1 MKQLYCVLA
10 FWAVCCLPVAG
21 QVWKIMPDGRVAAVR
36 GQENPEMRMSAR
48 SVSEETVRVTM
59 RSEQPINNF
68 VIVGDGVKVKNAQ
81 TSESRVFTIPKGEY
95 MLGAMYVRSQPV
107 MQWDIRE
114 KVRIDSDTTILFS
127 PTNAVNRVSF
137 RPKGPE
143 GREFLTPAYK
153 YTPTIEFDYT
163 GANLEQEAVCNV
175 ICHKSGLL
183 LAILSGNPRG
193 HDENGKEE
201 HDTYDFKVSPV
212 SDDIIMA
219 EYRLV
224 NWLDG
229 SVSVI
234 QLETKG
240 CTADTIVSNRTDI
253 FRDLSA
259 AFQRSASFDRKNLTE
274 AVRVVTG
281 HLSGVAGK
289 DPDMRLNALQ
299 YDSSATINVNVA
311 PLEQTGTSM
320 AVSVM
325 ECEQSKSTAAGISV
339 DGIQSVP
346 MYFSDGQWMYTDS
359 GTQVF
364 MQSEFRFG
372 PDGQATSV
380 WPGHD
385 AFSGA
390 AGKFKVLFGASS
402 PVNCFL
408 VQRGTSNGKPV
419 VVFMPHY
426 IGMAGESRGIDNYHT
441 RTELFSGTRSLGSG
455 TGPVMIS
462 EEDAKKAG
470 RLRIRFENSNVQTDG
485 GAGGNVSEYEF
496 SLSATDHDAP
506 SLRRLAIRNS
516 KGEITNVLS
525 PGEEGVLMLAAADFN
540 LPTGAAYRQIEDAEV
555 TVECSRHD
563 ADDWYRVNVSPLAG
577 YERRPSFGT
586 LYEGRLEG
594 VSDGW
599 HDLRVSLQDAA
610 GNTSVQTLSRAFCVG
625 GNDGVDTT
633 LDDMEIDVSGRR
645 IIAPEGAEVYNI
657 SGIRAAEGE
666 LTPGVYMVKYN
677 NQTVKVIVK

>member
-1 MKQLYCVLA
+1 MKKQLYCVLA
-10 FWAVCCLPVAG
+10 LFAVWSFPIAG
-21 QVWKIMPDGRVAAVR
+21 QVWEVIPDGRVTPVSC
-36 GQENPEMRMSAR
+36 QENLGMCVAS
-48 SVSEETVRVTM
+48 SVSEEMVRVTM

-68 VIVGDGVKVKNAQ
+68 VIVGDGVNVRNAQ
-81 TSESRVFTIPKGEY
+81 TSESRVFTMPKGEY
-95 MLGAMYVRSQPV
+95 MLGAMYVRSQPA

-114 KVRIDSDTTILFS
+114 KVIIDSDTTILFS
-127 PTNAVNRVSF
+127 PANAVNRVSF

-143 GREFLTPAYK
+143 GREFLTPTYR
-153 YTPTIEFDYT
+153 YTPTLEFDYT
-163 GANLEQEAVCNV
+163 GANVEQETVCNV

-193 HDENGKEE
+193 HDENGLED
-201 HDTYDFKVSPV
+201 HDTYDFKVSSV

-234 QLETKG
+234 QLETEG
-240 CTADTIVSNRTDI
+240 CTSDTVVSNRTDI

-259 AFQRSASFDRKNLTE
+259 YFQHSASFDRKNLTE

-281 HLSGVAGK
+281 HLSGVSGK

-311 PLEQTGTSM
+311 HPEQTGTSM

-325 ECEQSKSTAAGISV
+325 ECEQSKSTASGISV
-339 DGIQSVP
+339 AGIQSVP
-346 MYFSDGQWMYTDS
+346 MYFSDGQWMYADS

-364 MQSEFRFG
+364 MQSEFRFDQ
-372 PDGQATSV
+372 DGQATSV

-390 AGKFKVLFGASS
+390 AGRFKVLFGASS

-408 VQRGTSNGKPV
+408 MQRGTSNSKPV
-419 VVFMPHY
+419 VIFMPHY
-426 IGMAGESRGIDNYHT
+426 VGMAGESRGIDNYHT
-441 RTELFSGTRSLGSG
+441 RTEVFSGSRSLGSG
-455 TGPVMIS
+455 TGPVMMN
-462 EEDAKKAG
+462 EDDAKKAG
-470 RLRIRFENSNVQTDG
+470 RLRIRFENSNVQTSG
-485 GAGGNVSEYEF
+485 GVGGNVSEYEF

-540 LPTGAAYRQIEDAEV
+540 LPTGASYRQIEDAEV
-555 TVECSRHD
+555 TVECSQHD
-563 ADDWYRVNVSPLAG
+563 MGDWHRVDVSPLAG

-586 LYEGRLEG
+586 LYEGHLEE
-594 VSDGW
+594 VSEGW
-599 HDLRVSLQDAA
+599 YDLRVLLRDAA
-610 GNTSVQTLSRAFCVG
+610 GNTSVQTLSCAFCVG
-625 GNDGVDTT
+625 GNDGVETMW
-633 LDDMEIDVSGRR
+633 DDMEINVSDRR
-645 IIAPEGAEVYNI
+645 IITPADAEVYDI
-657 SGIRAAEGE
+657 SGVRVGEGG
-666 LTPGVYMVKYN
+666 LPAGVYLVRCGNKSK
-677 NQTVKVIVK
+677 KVIVK